1 MVFSVI
7 TESEVISIVLE
18 LELGKA
24 LGHDGISAQVLK
36 WCIPHISSLITKLF
50 NEFVDKGV
58 YPSTL
63 KLARVTALHKG
74 GKKDE
79 IENYRP
85 ISILPQLNKVFEK
98 LIHRRLSSFLK
109 KYKILSKQQ
118 FGFLK
123 KHSTSH
129 SVLCLYEKLI
139 KNIENQLD
147 SAVLFVDLKAA
158 FDTVDSDILL
168 DKLNH
173 YGIRNKT
180 LKLLASYLDERKQY
194 IKCASVESVILTVLC
209 GVPQG
214 SVLGP
219 LLFILFK

>member
-1 MVFSVI
+1 M
-7 TESEVISIVLE
+7 
-18 LELGKA
+18 
-24 LGHDGISAQVLK
+24 
-36 WCIPHISSLITKLF
+36 
-50 NEFVDKGV
+50 
-58 YPSTL
+58 
-63 KLARVTALHKG
+63 
-74 GKKDE
+74 
-79 IENYRP
+79 
-85 ISILPQLNKVFEK
+85 
-98 LIHRRLSSFLK
+98 
-109 KYKILSKQQ
+109 
-118 FGFLK
+118 
-123 KHSTSH
+123 
-129 SVLCLYEKLI
+129 CLYEKLI

-219 LLFILFK
+219 LLFILFINDIFNCSSFDPVMYADDAALVISAKSLKKLQKGINTESKAFLPG